1 MHIERFLLAAIL
13 ALPCGAVDLIR
24 DDFSRYPAGW
34 LTEPIGLLNPAIQE
48 YHYLPHRGVP
58 LAPWENAICHLDA
71 WLAGDEQGK
80 PFLEQHLVKNAGM
93 QYTTPLFITG
103 DPEWG
108 DYTVEARVK
117 PLALDEMAGIVFR
130 YHTNR
135 HYYLFALTGGKTAR
149 LSLRLPIEKTFR
161 VSDWKEL
168 ASVPFVYDATRYYT
182 LRVENEGP
190 RMRAYIDG
198 KLVAEASDS
207 EILKGK
213 AGLSAEAPA
222 RYQDFRASVTPAAG
236 KAIQAR
242 IRAREAEL
250 ARLRDANPQPKLWKK
265 FQTPVF
271 GAGRNAR
278 FGDLDGDGV
287 PEMLIGQNV
296 SHYRGNDAWTT
307 LSCLTA
313 VNFDGKVLWQSGK
326 PNPRNGLLT
335 SDTAF
340 QVHDIDGDGRNEV
353 VADPRLPASGA
364 RRPHRQGA
372 ALGVDAQG
380 AREQGAP
387 LRPGERRRHHVR
399 QRFRRQ
405 EPPRHPG

>member
-58 LAPWENAICHLDA
+58 LGPWENAICHLDA

-108 DYTVEARVK
+108 DYTVEVKVK
-117 PLALDEMAGIVFR
+117 PLALEDMAGIVFR

-135 HYYLFALTGGKTAR
+135 HYYLFALTGGNRAR

-278 FGDLDGDGV
+278 FGR
-287 PEMLIGQNV
+287 P
-296 SHYRGNDAWTT
+296 
-307 LSCLTA
+307 
-313 VNFDGKVLWQSGK
+313 
-326 PNPRNGLLT
+326 
-335 SDTAF
+335 
-340 QVHDIDGDGRNEV
+340 GR
-353 VADPRLPASGA
+353 R
-364 RRPHRQGA
+364 RRPRDADRPERLALSRQRRLDHSQLPHRGQLRRQS
-372 ALGVDAQG
+372 ALA
-380 AREQGAP
+380 
-387 LRPGERRRHHVR
+387 VR
-399 QRFRRQ
+399 QAQSAQRPAHQRHGLSDSRCGRRWPQ
-405 EPPRHPG
+405 